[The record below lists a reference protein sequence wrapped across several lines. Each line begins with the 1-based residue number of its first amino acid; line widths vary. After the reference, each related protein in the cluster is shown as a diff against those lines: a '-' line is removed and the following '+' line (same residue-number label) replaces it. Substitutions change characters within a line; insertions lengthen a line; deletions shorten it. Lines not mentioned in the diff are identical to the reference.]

1 MPLSSCAS
9 GKISVGLITALKS
22 VLKST
27 LDPQPKIT
35 KTIGYQFRKPDYL
48 EQALTHRS
56 VTPEPRKN
64 YERLEFLGDAVI
76 DIIISRE
83 LMRHYPEGDE
93 GLLTK
98 KRAALVQQSFLAR
111 IGNML
116 DLSDNLN
123 VESSVDLTNEKVALK
138 QQANL
143 VEALIGAVY
152 LDGGIKPA
160 KKIILNTIWKYR
172 IEAWKTI
179 NYKGQL
185 IEYCHANAINNPKF
199 HLVNVSGPDH
209 QKTFEVQVTI
219 NGHDYPTGVGT
230 DKKSAEQSAAQMA
243 LDSLT
248 A

>member
-1 MPLSSCAS
+1 MPLSSCVS
-9 GKISVGLITALKS
+9 GKSSMGLITALKS
-22 VLKST
+22 VLTST
-27 LDPQPKIT
+27 PDPQPKIT
-35 KTIGYQFRKPDYL
+35 KTIDYRFRKPEYL

-56 VTPEPRKN
+56 VTHEPRKN

-98 KRAALVQQSFLAR
+98 KRAALVQQSFLAT

-116 DLSDNLN
+116 DLIDNLT
-123 VESSVDLTNEKVALK
+123 VETSVDLTNEKVASK

-143 VEALIGAVY
+143 LEALIGAVY

-160 KKIILNTIWKYR
+160 KRIILDTIWR
-172 IEAWKTI
+172 HRNEAWKTI

-199 HLVNVSGPDH
+199 NLVNVSGPDH
-209 QKTFEVQVTI
+209 QKMFEVHVTI
-219 NGHDYPTGVGT
+219 NGHGYPTGVGT
-230 DKKSAEQSAAQMA
+230 DKKSAEQSAAKNA
-243 LDSLT
+243 LDSLIV
-248 A
+248 

>member
-9 GKISVGLITALKS
+9 GKISVGLISALKS

-27 LDPQPKIT
+27 PDPQPKIT

-56 VTPEPRKN
+56 VTHEPRKN

-98 KRAALVQQSFLAR
+98 KRAELVQQSFLAT

-116 DLSDNLN
+116 DLIDNLN
-123 VESSVDLTNEKVALK
+123 VESSVDLTNQKVAYK

-143 VEALIGAVY
+143 VEAIIGAVY

-160 KKIILNTIWKYR
+160 KTIILDTIWKNR
-172 IEAWKTI
+172 SEAWKAI
-179 NYKGQL
+179 NYKGEL

-209 QKTFEVQVTI
+209 QKMFEVHVTI
-219 NGHDYPTGVGT
+219 NGHGYPTGVGT
-230 DKKSAEQSAAQMA
+230 DKKSAEQSAAQKA
-243 LDSLT
+243 LDSLMV
-248 A
+248 

>member
-1 MPLSSCAS
+1 MLLSSCAS
-9 GKISVGLITALKS
+9 GKISVGLISALKS

-27 LDPQPKIT
+27 LDSQPKII
-35 KTIGYQFRKPDYL
+35 KTIGYQFRKPEYL

-56 VTPEPRKN
+56 VTHEPRKN

-83 LMRHYPEGDE
+83 LMRNYPDGDE

-98 KRAALVQQSFLAR
+98 KRAALVQQSFLAA

-116 DLSDNLN
+116 NLIDNLTIQP
-123 VESSVDLTNEKVALK
+123 SVDLTNEKVANK

-160 KKIILNTIWKYR
+160 KIIILDTIWR
-172 IEAWKTI
+172 HRSEAWKTI

-199 HLVNVSGPDH
+199 NLVNVSGPDH
-209 QKTFEVQVTI
+209 QKMFEVHVTI
-219 NGHDYPTGVGT
+219 NGHGYPTGLGT
-230 DKKSAEQSAAQMA
+230 DKKSAEQSAAKNA
-243 LDSLT
+243 LDSLMV
-248 A
+248 

>member
-9 GKISVGLITALKS
+9 GKISMGLITALKS
-22 VLKST
+22 ALKST
-27 LDPQPKIT
+27 LVPHPEIT
-35 KTIGYQFRKPDYL
+35 KTIGYQFKKPDYL

-160 KKIILNTIWKYR
+160 KKIILDTIWKYR

-185 IEYCHANAINNPKF
+185 IEYCHANANNNPKF

>member
-1 MPLSSCAS
+1 MLLSSCAS
-9 GKISVGLITALKS
+9 GKISMGLINSFRSALKFS
-22 VLKST
+22 PALH
-27 LDPQPKIT
+27 PEIIQ
-35 KTIGYQFRKPDYL
+35 TIGYHFRKPEYL

-56 VTPEPRKN
+56 VTHEPRKN

-98 KRAALVQQSFLAR
+98 KRAALVQQSFLAT

-116 DLSDNLN
+116 DLIDNLT
-123 VESSVDLTNEKVALK
+123 VETSVDLTNEKVASK

-143 VEALIGAVY
+143 LEALIGAVY

-160 KKIILNTIWKYR
+160 KRIILDTIWR
-172 IEAWKTI
+172 HRNEAWKTI

-199 HLVNVSGPDH
+199 NLVNVSGPDH
-209 QKTFEVQVTI
+209 QKMFEVHVTI
-219 NGHDYPTGVGT
+219 NGHGYPTGVGT
-230 DKKSAEQSAAQMA
+230 DKKSAEQSAAQKA
-243 LDSLT
+243 LDSLIV
-248 A
+248 

>member
-9 GKISVGLITALKS
+9 GKISVGLISALQS

-35 KTIGYQFRKPDYL
+35 KTIGYQFRKPEYL

-98 KRAALVQQSFLAR
+98 KRAALVQQSFLAT

-116 DLSDNLN
+116 DLTDSLN
-123 VESSVDLTNEKVALK
+123 VEPSVDLSNEKVAYK

-160 KKIILNTIWKYR
+160 KRIILDTIWKHR
-172 IEAWKTI
+172 SEAWKAM

-185 IEYCHANAINNPKF
+185 IEFCHANAINNPKF

-209 QKTFEVQVTI
+209 QKMFEVHVTI
-219 NGHDYPTGVGT
+219 NGQGYPTGVGT
-230 DKKSAEQSAAQMA
+230 DKKSAEQSAAQKA
-243 LDSLT
+243 LDSMMV
-248 A
+248 

>member
-1 MPLSSCAS
+1 MLLSSCAS
-9 GKISVGLITALKS
+9 GKISMGLINSLRSALKFS
-22 VLKST
+22 PV
-27 LDPQPKIT
+27 PHPEIT
-35 KTIGYQFRKPDYL
+35 ETIGYHFRKPEYL

-56 VTPEPRKN
+56 VTSEPRKN

-98 KRAALVQQSFLAR
+98 KRAALVQQSFLAI

-116 DLSDNLN
+116 NLTDNLD
-123 VESSVDLTNEKVALK
+123 VELSVDLTNEKVANK
-138 QQANL
+138 QQANV

-152 LDGGIKPA
+152 LDGGLKPA
-160 KKIILNTIWKYR
+160 KKIILDTIWKYR
-172 IEAWKTI
+172 NEAWKTI

-185 IEYCHANAINNPKF
+185 IEYCHANAINSPKF
-199 HLVNVSGPDH
+199 NLVNVSGPDH
-209 QKTFEVQVTI
+209 QKMFEVHVAI
-219 NGHDYPTGVGT
+219 NSQEYPTGVGT
-230 DKKSAEQSAAQMA
+230 DKKSAEQSAAQKA
-243 LDSLT
+243 LDTLK

>member
-1 MPLSSCAS
+1 MPLSTCAS
-9 GKISVGLITALKS
+9 GKISMDLITAFKSILKS
-22 VLKST
+22 NT
-27 LDPQPKIT
+27 DPHPVIT
-35 KTIGYQFRKPDYL
+35 KTIGYQFKKPEYL

-56 VTPEPRKN
+56 VTSEPRKN

-83 LMRHYPEGDE
+83 LMRNYPDGDE

-98 KRAALVQQSFLAR
+98 KRAALVQQSFLTA

-116 DLSDNLN
+116 NLIDNLT
-123 VESSVDLTNEKVALK
+123 VQPSVDLTNEKVANK

-160 KKIILNTIWKYR
+160 KKIILDTIWR
-172 IEAWKTI
+172 HRSEAWKTI

-199 HLVNVSGPDH
+199 NLVNVSGPDH
-209 QKTFEVQVTI
+209 QKMFEVHVTI
-219 NGHDYPTGVGT
+219 NDHGYPTGVGT
-230 DKKSAEQSAAQMA
+230 DKKSAEQSAAQKA
-243 LDSLT
+243 LDSLMV
-248 A
+248 

>member
-9 GKISVGLITALKS
+9 GKISVGLISALKS

-56 VTPEPRKN
+56 VTSEPRKN

-98 KRAALVQQSFLAR
+98 KRAALVQQSFLAT
-111 IGNML
+111 IGSML
-116 DLSDNLN
+116 DVIDNLN
-123 VESSVDLTNEKVALK
+123 AEPSVDLTNEKVANK

-160 KKIILNTIWKYR
+160 KKIILDTIWR
-172 IEAWKTI
+172 HRSEAWKTI
-179 NYKGQL
+179 NY
-185 IEYCHANAINNPKF
+185 INDNFKLKII
-199 HLVNVSGPDH
+199 HGGA
-209 QKTFEVQVTI
+209 TQVT
-219 NGHDYPTGVGT
+219 G
-230 DKKSAEQSAAQMA
+230 KKIMIFGGMIENQEEDEQEGETSPDGQNVKYDTMNEYG
-243 LDSLT
+243 
-248 A
+248 

>member
-9 GKISVGLITALKS
+9 GKSSMGLITALKS
-22 VLKST
+22 VLTST
-27 LDPQPKIT
+27 PDPQPKIT
-35 KTIGYQFRKPDYL
+35 KTIDYRFRKPEYL

-56 VTPEPRKN
+56 VTHEPRKN

-98 KRAALVQQSFLAR
+98 KRAALVQQSFLAT

-116 DLSDNLN
+116 DLIDNLT
-123 VESSVDLTNEKVALK
+123 VETSVDLTNEKVASK

-143 VEALIGAVY
+143 LEALIGAVY

-160 KKIILNTIWKYR
+160 KRIILDTIWR
-172 IEAWKTI
+172 HRNEAWKTI

-199 HLVNVSGPDH
+199 NLVNVSGPAH
-209 QKTFEVQVTI
+209 QKMIEVHVTN
-219 NGHDYPTGVGT
+219 NGHGYPTGVGT
-230 DKKSAEQSAAQMA
+230 DKKSAEQSAAQKA
-243 LDSLT
+243 LDSLIV
-248 A
+248 

>member
-1 MPLSSCAS
+1 M
-9 GKISVGLITALKS
+9 
-22 VLKST
+22 
-27 LDPQPKIT
+27 
-35 KTIGYQFRKPDYL
+35 
-48 EQALTHRS
+48 
-56 VTPEPRKN
+56 
-64 YERLEFLGDAVI
+64 I

-160 KKIILNTIWKYR
+160 KKIILDTIWKYR

-185 IEYCHANAINNPKF
+185 IEYCHANANNNPKF

-209 QKTFEVQVTI
+209 QKMFEVQVTI

>member
-9 GKISVGLITALKS
+9 GKISVGLISALKA

-35 KTIGYQFRKPDYL
+35 KTIGYQFRKPEYL

-56 VTPEPRKN
+56 VTSGPRNN

-98 KRAALVQQSFLAR
+98 KRAALVQQSFLAT

-116 DLSDNLN
+116 DVLDNLN
-123 VESSVDLTNEKVALK
+123 VETSVDLTNEKVASK

-160 KKIILNTIWKYR
+160 KKIILDTIWR
-172 IEAWKTI
+172 HRSEAWKTI

-199 HLVNVSGPDH
+199 NLVNVSGPDH
-209 QKTFEVQVTI
+209 EKMFEVHVSI
-219 NGHDYPTGVGT
+219 NDHGYPTGVGT
-230 DKKSAEQSAAQMA
+230 DKKSAEQSAAQKA
-243 LDSLT
+243 LDSLMV
-248 A
+248 

>member
-9 GKISVGLITALKS
+9 GKISVGLISALKA

-35 KTIGYQFRKPDYL
+35 KTIGYQFKKLEYL

-56 VTPEPRKN
+56 VTHEPRKN

-98 KRAALVQQSFLAR
+98 KRAALVQQSFLAT

-116 DLSDNLN
+116 DVIDNLN
-123 VESSVDLTNEKVALK
+123 VEPSVDLTNEKVASK

-160 KKIILNTIWKYR
+160 KKIILDTIWR
-172 IEAWKTI
+172 HRSEAWKTI

-199 HLVNVSGPDH
+199 NLVNVSGPVH
-209 QKTFEVQVTI
+209 QKMFEVHVTI
-219 NGHDYPTGVGT
+219 NGHGYPTGMGT
-230 DKKSAEQSAAQMA
+230 DKKSAEQSAAKNA
-243 LDSLT
+243 LDSLMV
-248 A
+248 

>member
-1 MPLSSCAS
+1 M
-9 GKISVGLITALKS
+9 GLITALKS
-22 VLKST
+22 ALKSA
-27 LDPQPKIT
+27 PAPPPEIT
-35 KTIGYQFRKPDYL
+35 TTIGDQFKKPDYL
-48 EQALTHRS
+48 EPALTPRS

-160 KKIILNTIWKYR
+160 KKIILDTIWKYR

>member
-1 MPLSSCAS
+1 MPLSSCVS
-9 GKISVGLITALKS
+9 GKSSMGLITALKS
-22 VLKST
+22 VLTST
-27 LDPQPKIT
+27 PDPQPKIT
-35 KTIGYQFRKPDYL
+35 KTIDYRFRKPEYL

-56 VTPEPRKN
+56 VTHEPRKN

-98 KRAALVQQSFLAR
+98 KRAALVQQSFLAT

-116 DLSDNLN
+116 DLIDNLT
-123 VESSVDLTNEKVALK
+123 VETSVDLTNEKVASK

-143 VEALIGAVY
+143 LEALIGAVY

-160 KKIILNTIWKYR
+160 KRIILDTIWR
-172 IEAWKTI
+172 HRNEAWKTI

-199 HLVNVSGPDH
+199 NLVNVSGPDH
-209 QKTFEVQVTI
+209 QKMFEVHVTI
-219 NGHDYPTGVGT
+219 NGHGYPTGVGS
-230 DKKSAEQSAAQMA
+230 DKKSAEQSAAQKA
-243 LDSLT
+243 LDSLIV
-248 A
+248 

>member
-9 GKISVGLITALKS
+9 GKISVGLISALKS

-56 VTPEPRKN
+56 VTHEPRKN

-83 LMRHYPEGDE
+83 LMRDYPEGDE

-98 KRAALVQQSFLAR
+98 KRAALVQQSFLAT
-111 IGNML
+111 IGSML
-116 DLSDNLN
+116 DVIDNLN
-123 VESSVDLTNEKVALK
+123 AEPSVDLTNEKVANK

-160 KKIILNTIWKYR
+160 KKIILDTIWR
-172 IEAWKTI
+172 HRSEAWKTI

-199 HLVNVSGPDH
+199 NLVNVSGPDH
-209 QKTFEVQVTI
+209 SKMFEVHVSI
-219 NGHDYPTGVGT
+219 NDHGYPTGVGT
-230 DKKSAEQSAAQMA
+230 DKKSAEQSAAQKA
-243 LDSLT
+243 LDSLMV
-248 A
+248 

>member
-9 GKISVGLITALKS
+9 GKISVGLISALQS

-35 KTIGYQFRKPDYL
+35 KTIGYQFRKPEYL

-56 VTPEPRKN
+56 ITHEPRKN

-98 KRAALVQQSFLAR
+98 KRAALVQQSFLAT

-116 DLSDNLN
+116 DLTDSLN
-123 VESSVDLTNEKVALK
+123 VEPSVDLTNEKVAYK

-160 KKIILNTIWKYR
+160 KIIILDTIWR
-172 IEAWKTI
+172 HRSEAWKTI

-199 HLVNVSGPDH
+199 NLVNVSGPDH
-209 QKTFEVQVTI
+209 QKMFEVHVTI
-219 NGHDYPTGVGT
+219 NDHGYPTGVGT
-230 DKKSAEQSAAQMA
+230 DKKSAEQSAAQKA
-243 LDSLT
+243 LDSLMV
-248 A
+248 

>member
-9 GKISVGLITALKS
+9 GKISMGLITALKS
-22 VLKST
+22 ALKSA
-27 LDPQPKIT
+27 PAPHPEIT
-35 KTIGYQFRKPDYL
+35 KTIGYQFKKPDYL

-160 KKIILNTIWKYR
+160 KKIILDTIWKYR

-185 IEYCHANAINNPKF
+185 IEYCHANAINNPTF

-209 QKTFEVQVTI
+209 QKMFEVHVTI
-219 NGHDYPTGVGT
+219 NGHGYPTGVGT
-230 DKKSAEQSAAQMA
+230 DKKSAEQLAAKNA
-243 LDSLT
+243 LDGLMV
-248 A
+248 

>member
-9 GKISVGLITALKS
+9 GKISMGLITALKS
-22 VLKST
+22 ALKSA
-27 LDPQPKIT
+27 PAPHPEIT
-35 KTIGYQFRKPDYL
+35 KTIGYQFKKPDYL

-160 KKIILNTIWKYR
+160 KKIILDTIWKYR

-185 IEYCHANAINNPKF
+185 IEYCHANANNNPKF